1 MRTQILAVATA
12 ATAVAFSL
20 TASAQPKPAA
30 PVPAPRAA
38 AAADH
43 GPGTT
48 VRGPH
53 LWDPATGKPFPKAST
68 VTVNQ
73 TGFLVNQSVSVSWT
87 GFTPSSEP
95 IYNTAFTL
103 YPVMIAECKGS
114 DPVSPADCYGATNG
128 GVPAVIGPD
137 GPDNTAYATT
147 APDGTGHAQLQV
159 ETYLQNR
166 FLGCTHRRP
175 CSLVV
180 VPAQG
185 GDVLK
190 SPPVCT
196 DHSLDRFTAIGEL
209 AFGATNNACSWADRI
224 VVPLRFARG
233 AGSCPV
239 SGAAFRAA
247 GSPMLAPAMDSW
259 VAGLCTGP
267 RGLTVQYNSTVGE
280 PQAIEDVRAN
290 LADVALVTRPAS
302 ADGIPAGRRHFVY
315 APVAVSAASIAYW
328 IDDPVSGQPV
338 TDVRLDQRLA
348 AKLVTVSYNFGHEG
362 RGCEPPPSVFG
373 CDKGIS
379 GRNPETLFADPE
391 FQRLNPGVQPVAG
404 AGATF
409 QIPTVASGHSDLTW
423 TVFRWIDASRAARAF
438 LRGKPDPWGMRV
450 NSYYRG
456 PGRPVNIFT
465 VNDPFPVIVHQ
476 YVPVFPFSQV
486 AFYQAS
492 NWDPGTYWFKD
503 PFGNYQP
510 NPIEPPGQRALIAI
524 TGQGDAAAFG
534 FPVAAIRNGAGRY
547 TEPTDA
553 AMAAA
558 VEAMIP
564 DGSGTLQVNPHSTDP
579 AVYPL
584 TMVIYAMAPTSGLP
598 HAKAAAIARFVN
610 YAAGRGQVPGIRPGQ
625 LPAGYLPLPP
635 ALRAQARTAAQ
646 EILHQTGNH

>member
-1 MRTQILAVATA
+1 MRTRILAVATA

-30 PVPAPRAA
+30 AQVPAPRAA
-38 AAADH
+38 AAAEH

-73 TGFLVNQSVSVSWT
+73 ASFLVNQSVSLSWT

-95 IYNTAFTL
+95 LYNAAITL
-103 YPVMIAECKGS
+103 YPVMIAECRGIN
-114 DPVSPADCYGATNG
+114 PASPDDCYGAANG
-128 GVPAVIGPD
+128 GVPTIGGPD
-137 GPDNTAYATT
+137 GPDNTVYATT
-147 APDGTGHAQLQV
+147 APDGTGHAQFQV

-166 FLGCTHRRP
+166 FLGCAHRRP

-209 AFGATNNACSWADRI
+209 AFGATYNACSWADRI
-224 VVPLRFARG
+224 VVPLRFARS
-233 AGSCPV
+233 AGSCPLRH
-239 SGAAFRAA
+239 AAFAGA
-247 GSPMLAPAMDSW
+247 GSPMLARAMDSW
-259 VAGLCTGP
+259 VTGLCAGP
-267 RGLTVQYNSTVGE
+267 HGTAIEYNSATPE
-280 PQAIEDVRAN
+280 PTAIEEV
-290 LADVALVTRPAS
+290 LGKVADVALVTRPAS
-302 ADGIPAGRRHFVY
+302 ADGIPTGRHHFVY

-328 IDDPVSGQPV
+328 IDNPVSGQPV
-338 TDVRLDQRLA
+338 TGVKLDQRLA
-348 AKLVTVSYNFGHEG
+348 AKLVTVSYNFQHEG
-362 RGCEPPPSVFG
+362 RGCEPRPPFG
-373 CDKGIS
+373 CDKGVS
-379 GRNPETLFADPE
+379 GGNPETLFADPE
-391 FQRLNPGVQPVAG
+391 FQRLNPGVRPVAG

-409 QIPTVASGHSDLTW
+409 QIPTVASSHSDLTW
-423 TVFRWIDASRAARAF
+423 TVSRWIDASRAARAF

-456 PGRPVNIFT
+456 LGRPVNIFT
-465 VNDPFPVIVHQ
+465 VNDPYPVIVHQ

-503 PFGNYQP
+503 PSGNYQR

-547 TEPTDA
+547 AEPTAA

-558 VEAMIP
+558 VEAMTP

-598 HAKAAAIARFVN
+598 HARAAAIARFVD

-625 LPAGYLPLPP
+625 LPAGYLPLTP
-635 ALRAQARTAAQ
+635 ALRAQARQAAQ